1 MSIKRLSGQGIL
13 NAYPETYEEY
23 VDKVI
28 VGKDGINN
36 ATGKDKSYYLQH
48 EPTRN
53 AYEKELKRRQG
64 ASYADQLQ
72 GDGNTFYNAT
82 AGFSNAVAEIP
93 AFFGSL
99 VPNNLPGEALD
110 DVFTFQNIYNKLKTD
125 YKYDKEFA
133 EKQLGR
139 DLTETDIEAIQ
150 EYIGDKGMAPGFGQG
165 LGYAADFLVGSRGAG
180 QAGKAGSK
188 ISSKAG
194 DLASDLKYGDIGL
207 TATRGKLP
215 EPTSLGAAAARE
227 AKRKRII
234 DELTSN
240 PELSNEAIGKKAG
253 AAGRTVNEYRKQLGF
268 LPAQRNLSSFTA
280 KSQATKKLIEDA
292 ARANPELN
300 TSQIAELTGI
310 SSSRV
315 ADILQ
320 RGTIKP
326 GEAKQSVEGLIDFNL
341 SRDANVEAIL
351 KAQPRSRRGNMSKDR
366 VTRFVTEIMN
376 EKLQDSVEGY
386 KKTYMNMLEDRS
398 FMPPKDYFN
407 PLQNI
412 VPEGSLKKS
421 VTSETKNIKIARK
434 ELADELGISVPE
446 LSRLTNSASKNRQ
459 KIRSKEEA
467 QAQGPEALARW
478 YQKNYGSPKLKRRET
493 EAGAT
498 RVTDN
503 EELIRNEL
511 FDTRKIEN
519 MTIKDNSIFANKN
532 IFDNPRFMDMLSTY
546 VDPQTGSILRIDP
559 TKKIEKLIKDNK
571 FWQADHILGLE
582 HGSKMSAVPA
592 NLQMIPGLLNVSFK
606 RNAEMFISRNKNNPA
621 VRDKINALID
631 KAKELRI
638 TLRPKGMGRLGY
650 KQPVVEQGK
659 HAERLND
666 QLDFY
671 YGNIERKDFAEGS
684 QKEDDPNSEI
694 YTGLDFG
701 FGSIREVQSLIK
713 EKYEDSTL
721 PENIEEIKKPI
732 EIKVGDVLERTRE
745 VVNKGDRPTQIRP
758 LTEGYKLITDNPL
771 VEAAVASPFT
781 VYNSLL
787 DLSGSMYNAVTGNNM
802 DVRKEFPATYRIQEY
817 LTSGAGKTP
826 DDQTYISFIDEINR
840 AQETG
845 LARLGFNIIDL
856 AASVP
861 DLAVGT
867 EFSDA
872 VKKAYDKADKEEL
885 FSKPETFL
893 GEIGAIATEFG
904 VPGTQAFK
912 FINFLRRGLKSR
924 VGLNTFVQS
933 TYGLTGATKNLTRV
947 SNVAKRVGTG
957 AALFG
962 LTDFIAGGPYNTVSQ
977 EYADNPLMFD
987 ETLGYDYINTE
998 GLSGRELTIANFKNR
1013 LRFGGEGALI
1023 GATFPLI
1030 GPPLWAA
1037 TKYGVIKPGA
1047 AVIGAGS
1054 KVVDNLAIKP
1064 ISYLAAN
1071 VPVVKELGQVGA
1083 LGLSKGAGFLGKDI
1097 LTRATVATMGSPT
1110 LRQLPDFQDWRMFDV
1125 LADDPLKANLKKI
1138 DNVLSFFRDVNKKTS
1153 NQFYVETKA
1162 QQYIKGKSR
1171 EVEKYLDS
1179 IERKAYD
1186 LAKGFQG
1193 RYNTNKTSPAGEDYL
1208 LDQVLAVIKGQL
1220 DVNKLPVE
1228 LQSMTKQLSKT
1239 FDDVRKDFA
1248 EVLPDDSGL
1257 KSYLNT
1263 NLKDYIRQSFAA
1275 FTNPQYKPNK
1285 QVYNQ
1290 AVGFVED
1297 IIRKNESLLEI
1308 AQSGAGVSTAQG
1320 VRRYA
1325 EKITD
1330 EILRVGKTEGRD
1342 PIEQLKYIARNKL
1355 QDKDLYETIKTGEEL
1370 PDVIKKLLGEENNL
1384 RSSVMQTT
1392 SSLVTQTANVK
1403 AFNRIADILLEEGRL
1418 FKSQPEADAIIKNSM
1433 NVARVPGLGMLDSKI
1448 NQLWGSPEV
1457 VRALQST
1464 AGPLDKLMESEI
1476 IQGLIAYKAGVQTS
1490 KTVLSPATQ
1499 TRNFGSAAAFVLNN
1513 GWIGGRASVTDAFKI
1528 TMDDIFGAGRTVDEE
1543 QLIKNI
1549 GRKVELG
1556 VIDEN
1561 IVASELSAVLA
1572 DIKKGKIGTFGKLA
1586 ETADNLKFMK
1596 TATRLYS
1603 GGDNIWKW
1611 YGHEYLKSQLKGA
1624 FRNIDEVKKAVKD
1637 DFNITEFNPKNV
1649 DEAVEEY
1656 SALLV
1661 RELMPTYSKVPPMIQ
1676 AIRKIPFV
1684 GNFVSFPAE
1693 ILRTSA
1699 ATSSLALKHIASDNA
1714 TLRSMG
1720 YRSLLGQA
1728 LTLYALNEGARG
1740 LGYAMTDVTPN
1751 MIQAYKD
1758 YFGPEYMKYSD
1769 LIPISNVDPKTE
1781 TFKVFDMS
1789 RYNPYDLVTATASNL
1804 LRTAFDPKA
1813 KLDPEKIDTDVFRN
1827 YLQAVGP
1834 LYDLFAGTF
1843 FGISIGVEG
1852 VLEAYDGVTKSGSRV
1867 WSDSDLSLEKLD
1879 KAIMHILNKVEPGAF
1894 SSLQKVYGAIAGDV
1908 DSLGQPLDIS
1918 DELFKLSGGS
1928 TVPINVPGSFS
1939 YKISEFQNTFKEPR
1953 VSEGWYSA
1961 KNYQQRGPAQLLRE
1975 YNQQNQEAFREQY
1988 QFYVAVRQALDS
2000 GLMKKSQIRKAL
2012 KDRKISDKVINN
2024 ILRGKFT
2031 ALSWGEGGLTSRYN
2045 KIKKNNPEKRF
2056 RKNDFIPTSSLDRAK
2071 RAWERK
2077 SFKDF
2082 ELEKFESEE
2091 PNKPLIAPKFNSSK
2105 ADIPVAPLPQTPAP
2119 TAAPVQTAA
2128 ANPVTGLTGTET
2140 ALLSPDEQVIRQRQR
2155 GTA

>member
-1 MSIKRLSGQGIL
+1 MGIAAGIL
-13 NAYPETYEEY
+13 NAYPQTYEEY

-28 VGKDGINN
+28 VGKDGVNN
-36 ATGKDKSYYLQH
+36 SSGKDREYYLQH

-53 AYEKELKRRQG
+53 FYEKELKRRQG
-64 ASYADQLQ
+64 QSYAAKLQ
-72 GDGNTFYNAT
+72 GDGNAFYNAT
-82 AGFSNAVAEIP
+82 TGFGNAVAEIP

-99 VPNNLPGEALD
+99 VPNDLPGEALD
-110 DVFTFQNIYNKLKTD
+110 NVFTFQNIYNKLKGE
-125 YKYDKEFA
+125 YRIDKEFA
-133 EKQLGR
+133 QKELGR
-139 DLTETDIEAIQ
+139 DLTEKDLEAIQ
-150 EYIGDKGMAPGFGQG
+150 NYIEDKGIAPSIGYSAGVASDILLGSKG
-165 LGYAADFLVGSRGAG
+165 LGSAKEVGT
-180 QAGKAGSK
+180 K

-194 DLASDLKYGDIGL
+194 DVASDLKYGDIGF

-215 EPTSLGAAAARE
+215 EATSLGAAATRE
-227 AKRKRII
+227 TKRKKII

-240 PELSNEAIGKKAG
+240 PELPNETIGKKAG
-253 AAGRTVNEYRKQLGF
+253 VSGRTINEYRKQLGF

-310 SSSRV
+310 SSTRV
-315 ADILQ
+315 SDIL
-320 RGTIKP
+320 RPGAIKP
-326 GEAKQSVEGLIDFNL
+326 GEAKQSVEGLINFNL

-366 VTRFVTEIMN
+366 VNRFVTEIMN

-398 FMPPKDYFN
+398 FMPSKDYFN
-407 PLQNI
+407 PLKNK
-412 VPEGSLKKS
+412 VPEGSSKKS
-421 VTSETKNIKIARK
+421 VTAETKNIKIARK
-434 ELADELGISVPE
+434 ELADELGYSVPE
-446 LSRLTNSASKNRQ
+446 LSRLTNAASKNRQ

-467 QAQGPEALARW
+467 RAQGPEALARW

-493 EAGAT
+493 EAGAIS
-498 RVTDN
+498 VTDN
-503 EELIRNEL
+503 EKLIRNEL

-532 IFDNPRFMDMLSTY
+532 IFDNPRFMDMLSIY

-592 NLQMIPGLLNVSFK
+592 NLQMIPGLLNVAFK
-606 RNAEMFISRNKNNPA
+606 RNAEIFISKNKNNPEIA
-621 VRDKINALID
+621 DKIRALVD

-638 TLRPKGMGRLGY
+638 TLKPKGMGRLGY
-650 KQPVVEQGK
+650 KQPAVEQGK

-684 QKEDDPNSEI
+684 RKEDDPSSEI

-701 FGSIREVQSLIK
+701 FGSIREVQNLIK

-721 PENIEEIKKPI
+721 PEKINEVRKPI
-732 EIKVGDVLERTRE
+732 EITAGDVLERTRE
-745 VVNKGDRPTQIRP
+745 VVNKGDRPIEFRP
-758 LTEGYKLITDNPL
+758 LSEGYKLITDNPI
-771 VEAAVASPFT
+771 VEAAIASPFT
-781 VYNSLL
+781 LNNALL
-787 DLSGSMYNAVTGNNM
+787 DLTGSLYNAATGNNVDM
-802 DVRKEFPATYRIQEY
+802 REKFPATYRIQEY
-817 LTSGAGKTP
+817 LTNGAGKTP
-826 DDQTYISFIDEINR
+826 DGQTYISFIDEINR

-845 LARLGFNIIDL
+845 FARLSYNLLDL

-867 EFSDA
+867 EFSQA
-872 VKKAYDKADKEEL
+872 VKESYDRADKEEL

-924 VGLNTFVQS
+924 GLNTFVQS

-962 LTDFIAGGPYNTVSQ
+962 LTDFVAGGPYNTVSQ
-977 EYADNPLMFD
+977 EYAEDPLMLD
-987 ETLGYDYINTE
+987 NTLGYDYENTE
-998 GLSGRELTIANFKNR
+998 GLSGRDLTIANFKNR
-1013 LRFGGEGALI
+1013 LRFGAEGAMI
-1023 GATFPLI
+1023 GASFPLI

-1037 TKYGVIKPGA
+1037 TKYGVLKPGA
-1047 AVIGAGS
+1047 AAVGLGS
-1054 KVVDNLAIKP
+1054 KIVDNLAIKP
-1064 ISYLAAN
+1064 ISYLSAN
-1071 VPVVKELGQVGA
+1071 FPVVKQTGQVGA
-1083 LGLSKGAGFLGKDI
+1083 AGISKGAGLLGKDI
-1097 LTRATVATMGSPT
+1097 LARAAVATMGSPT
-1110 LRQLPDFQDWRMFDV
+1110 LRQLPDFKDWRMFDV
-1125 LADDPLKANLKKI
+1125 LESDPLKANLKKI
-1138 DNVLSFFRDVNKKTS
+1138 DNVFAFFRDSSKKS
-1153 NQFYVETKA
+1153 PNQFFVETKA
-1162 QQYIKGKSR
+1162 QQLIKGKSR
-1171 EVEKYLDS
+1171 EIEKYLDS

-1193 RYNTNKTSPAGEDYL
+1193 RYNTNKTSPAGEEYL

-1220 DVNKLPVE
+1220 DINKLPVE

-1239 FDDVRKDFA
+1239 FDDIRRDFA

-1257 KSYLNT
+1257 KSFLNT
-1263 NLKDYIRQSFAA
+1263 NLKSYVRQSFAS
-1275 FTNPQYKPNK
+1275 FTNPQYRPEK
-1285 QVYNQ
+1285 QIYEQ
-1290 AVGFVED
+1290 AVEFVSD
-1297 IIRKNESLLEI
+1297 IVRKNENLLEI
-1308 AQSGAGVSTAQG
+1308 AQSNAGVSTAQG
-1320 VRRYA
+1320 VKRYA

-1342 PIEQLKYIARNKL
+1342 PIEQLKYIAKNKL
-1355 QDKDLYETIKTGEEL
+1355 QDRDLYETIKTGEEL
-1370 PDVIKKLLGEENNL
+1370 PAVIKQLLGEENNL

-1392 SSLVTQTANVK
+1392 ASLVTQTANVK
-1403 AFNRIADILLEEGRL
+1403 SFNRIADILLKEGRL
-1418 FKSQPEADAIIKNSM
+1418 FKSQPEADAIVKNSM

-1448 NQLWGSPEV
+1448 NQMWGSPEV

-1476 IQGLIAYKAGVQTS
+1476 IQGLVAYKAGVQTS

-1499 TRNFGSAAAFVLNN
+1499 SRNFGSAAAFVLNN

-1586 ETADNLKFMK
+1586 EKADNLKFMK

-1611 YGHEYLKSQLKGA
+1611 YSHEYLKSYLRGSFK
-1624 FRNIDEVKKAVKD
+1624 NIDEIKKAVKD
-1637 DFNITEFNPKNV
+1637 DFGITEFNPKNI
-1649 DEAVEEY
+1649 DDGVEEY

-1661 RELMPTYSKVPPMIQ
+1661 RELMPTYSKVPPAIQ

-1693 ILRTSA
+1693 ILRTSV
-1699 ATSSLALKHIASDNA
+1699 ATSSLALKHIASDNSS
-1714 TLRSMG
+1714 LRSMG

-1751 MIQAYKD
+1751 MIQSYKD

-1769 LIPISNVDPKTE
+1769 LIPISNVDPKTGA
-1781 TFKVFDMS
+1781 FKVFDMS
-1789 RYNPYDLVTATASNL
+1789 RYNPYDIVTATASTL
-1804 LRTAFDPKA
+1804 LRNAFDPKA
-1813 KLDPEKIDTDVFRN
+1813 KLDPEKINTDVFRS
-1827 YLQAVGP
+1827 YLEAVGP

-1867 WSDSDLSLEKLD
+1867 WSKSDLTPDMFD
-1879 KAIMHILNKVEPGAF
+1879 KAIMHILNKIEPGAF

-1928 TVPINVPGSFS
+1928 TVTVNVPKSFS
-1939 YKISEFQNTFKEPR
+1939 YKISEFQNTFKDAR
-1953 VSEGWYSA
+1953 VSEDFYTP
-1961 KNYQQRGPAQLLRE
+1961 KNYQNRGPAQLVRE
-1975 YNQQNQEAFREQY
+1975 FNQQNEEAFRQQY
-1988 QFYVAVRQALDS
+1988 EFYAAVRQALDS
-2000 GLMKKSQIRKAL
+2000 GLMKRSQIRKAL
-2012 KDRKISDKVINN
+2012 QDRKISAPVIEN
-2024 ILRGKFT
+2024 ILKGKFT
-2031 ALSWGEGGLTSRYN
+2031 ALSLGEGGLEGRYK
-2045 KIKKNNPEKRF
+2045 KIKEGNPGKIF
-2056 RKNDFIPTSSLDRAK
+2056 RKNDFIPTSSLERAK

-2077 SFKDF
+2077 RFKDF
-2082 ELEKFESEE
+2082 ELNEFKSEK
-2091 PNKPLIAPKFNSSK
+2091 PKAPIFTPKLETSK
-2105 ADIPVAPLPQTPAP
+2105 ADVPVAPLPQTPAP
-2119 TAAPVQTAA
+2119 LASPTQTASA
-2128 ANPVTGLTGTET
+2128 ANPITGLTTTET
-2140 ALLSPDEQVIRQRQR
+2140 ALLDRDEQLIRQRQR
-2155 GTA
+2155 GTV